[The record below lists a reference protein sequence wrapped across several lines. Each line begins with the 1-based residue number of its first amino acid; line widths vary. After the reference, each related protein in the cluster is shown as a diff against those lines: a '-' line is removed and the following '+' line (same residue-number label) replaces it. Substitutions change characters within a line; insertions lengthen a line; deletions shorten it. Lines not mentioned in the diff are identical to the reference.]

1 MGSRP
6 SHPLDIDILPE
17 RYRPRRITAPMVAAV
32 VVAAALLL
40 GLVPAYRALLTAQA
54 RTAALQRRLN
64 QAKAG
69 LAQVQSKQAQS
80 VEQMAEMEQQ
90 IEQERAQ
97 VARLRVEFSTL
108 SQQRVPR
115 SAGIAA
121 VFAALVPRV
130 HIVTLIQED
139 SSFILAGQAG
149 SQGMVLDY
157 ARALQA
163 SGVFANVRIL
173 SMSNA
178 DPLGLVPEIEF
189 SIEMEQ

>member
-1 MGSRP
+1 MQSPP

-40 GLVPAYRALLTAQA
+40 GLTPAYTSLLAAQTRA
-54 RTAALQRRLN
+54 AALQTRLN
-64 QAKAG
+64 QVKAA
-69 LAQVQSKQAQS
+69 LAQVQSKQAQL
-80 VEQMAEMEQQ
+80 VEQMAEIEQQ
-90 IEQERAQ
+90 IERERAQ
-97 VARLRVEFSTL
+97 VARLRIEFSTL
-108 SQQRVPR
+108 RQQRVPR

-121 VFAALVPRV
+121 VIAALVPRV
-130 HIVTLIQED
+130 HIATMIQED
-139 SSFILAGQAG
+139 GSFILTGQAG
-149 SQGMVLDY
+149 SQGLVLDY